1 MSSKSHGFS
10 AFLGPSL
17 FCLWAPTGPI
27 RGCGGDQL
35 LAGLSAWGRRCD
47 DQAWDPRKHR
57 CFCPA
62 KCYLFWDK
70 KRCPLLRSVT
80 GIPLGEV
87 RLLFFFYK
95 RCSWMLCSG
104 LDGRHAISVL
114 LLFSDTPPITS
125 VSSATSSRALQSS
138 PHLPSHPIPDI
149 TRNSIISLL
158 SLFLQPC

>member
-87 RLLFFFYK
+87 RLLFFF
-95 RCSWMLCSG
+95 LQTLQ
-104 LDGRHAISVL
+104 LDALLRFGRTACYLGSSPL
-114 LLFSDTPPITS
+114 LRHTTYHIRQLGHVQP
-125 VSSATSSRALQSS
+125 SSAVQSS
-138 PHLPSHPIPDI
+138 PTIPSHP
-149 TRNSIISLL
+149 RHY
-158 SLFLQPC
+158 